1 MPTLNDIKDYRN
13 FNNTR
18 LDNVLLKSIVE
29 QNDIDISSI
38 ADVQNT
44 VDNTIIKTAAKN
56 KNDNNISI
64 NSSATNDDNDNDDDD
79 WDLGPDDD
87 NDDFKS
93 YSNLDLT
100 RQVLRKVREYMKAE
114 KMSMSEFARQTGVSK
129 AWLSKLKHTDANLSL
144 NTAQDLLHYMGY
156 TLRLT
161 REGSV
166 AINKSRIKKYACKGL
181 IDDNQSAKY
190 VTAEGQQ
197 IAPTPS
203 SVQQTQTSTLTQTTA
218 PTPTT
223 TMSVSTPAAPVK
235 LNPGQTITV
244 SASTKEDFIKEDS
257 IKEDSI
263 KEGSIEKNNNQ
274 SKSKTKTSDINGS
287 LASLAKEGMRVK
299 KQMAKQVKKTNNNII
314 NKDNNTLSNNN
325 NILNENEINL
335 LYAEDFF
342 STPLGQK
349 K

>member
-1 MPTLNDIKDYRN
+1 MPVLSDIKDYRN
-13 FNNTR
+13 FNNMR
-18 LDNVLLKSIVE
+18 LDNEVLKSIAE
-29 QNDIDISSI
+29 LNNIDIENNMTSDTNIKI
-38 ADVQNT
+38 ASKNT
-44 VDNTIIKTAAKN
+44 NTSTNA
-56 KNDNNISI
+56 DNN
-64 NSSATNDDNDNDDDD
+64 NDDDYDDDDD

-87 NDDFKS
+87 EEDDDSKN

-166 AINKSRIKKYACKGL
+166 SINKSRIKKYATKQHIAEGQQ
-181 IDDNQSAKY
+181 IQRI
-190 VTAEGQQ
+190 AEGQQ

-203 SVQQTQTSTLTQTTA
+203 SVQQTQTSTLTQTQTPA
-218 PTPTT
+218 PAPAS

-235 LNPGQTITV
+235 LSPGQTITV
-244 SASTKEDFIKEDS
+244 SASAQAQTQAPTKSS
-257 IKEDSI
+257 IKD
-263 KEGSIEKNNNQ
+263 KDNLPG
-274 SKSKTKTSDINGS
+274 TGS
-287 LASLAKEGMRVK
+287 LSGLIRAK
-299 KQMAKQVKKTNNNII
+299 KQAKKQIEANNKALNNSLNKAL
-314 NKDNNTLSNNN
+314 NKD
-325 NILNENEINL
+325 EIDL

-342 STPLGQK
+342 STPMGQK

>member
-1 MPTLNDIKDYRN
+1 MPVLSDIKDYRN
-13 FNNTR
+13 FNNMR
-18 LDNVLLKSIVE
+18 LDNEVLKSIAE
-29 QNDIDISSI
+29 LNNINIEENNMMSNTNIKI
-38 ADVQNT
+38 ASKNT
-44 VDNTIIKTAAKN
+44 GTNTNT
-56 KNDNNISI
+56 DNN
-64 NSSATNDDNDNDDDD
+64 NDDDDDD
-79 WDLGPDDD
+79 WDLGLDDDED
-87 NDDFKS
+87 NDDSKN

-166 AINKSRIKKYACKGL
+166 SINKSRIKKYATKQRITSNDL
-181 IDDNQSAKY
+181 STKY

-203 SVQQTQTSTLTQTTA
+203 SVQQTQTSTLTQTQTPA
-218 PTPTT
+218 PAPAS

-235 LNPGQTITV
+235 LSPGQTITV
-244 SASTKEDFIKEDS
+244 SASAQAQTQAPIKSS
-257 IKEDSI
+257 IKDKDNLPGTGSLSGLIRAKKQAKKQIEASI
-263 KEGSIEKNNNQ
+263 K
-274 SKSKTKTSDINGS
+274 T
-287 LASLAKEGMRVK
+287 
-299 KQMAKQVKKTNNNII
+299 TNNNVLNNSLNKAL
-314 NKDNNTLSNNN
+314 NKD
-325 NILNENEINL
+325 EIDL

-342 STPLGQK
+342 STPMGQK

>member
-1 MPTLNDIKDYRN
+1 MPVLSDIKDYRN
-13 FNNTR
+13 FNNMR
-18 LDNVLLKSIVE
+18 LDNEVLKSIAE
-29 QNDIDISSI
+29 LNNIDIGNNIDIENNMTNDTNIKI
-38 ADVQNT
+38 ASKNT
-44 VDNTIIKTAAKN
+44 NTSTNANIN
-56 KNDNNISI
+56 NNNDNN
-64 NSSATNDDNDNDDDD
+64 DNDYDDD

-87 NDDFKS
+87 EEDDDDDSKN

-166 AINKSRIKKYACKGL
+166 SINKSRIKKYATKQHIAEG
-181 IDDNQSAKY
+181 QQTKY
-190 VTAEGQQ
+190 VTAEGQQIQHITENQQTKYITAEGQQ

-203 SVQQTQTSTLTQTTA
+203 SVQQTQTSTLTQTQA
-218 PTPTT
+218 PAS

-235 LNPGQTITV
+235 LSPGQTITV
-244 SASTKEDFIKEDS
+244 SASTKASALTQTPTKSS
-257 IKEDSI
+257 IKD
-263 KEGSIEKNNNQ
+263 KNNLPG
-274 SKSKTKTSDINGS
+274 TGS
-287 LASLAKEGMRVK
+287 LSSLMQAKK
-299 KQMAKQVKKTNNNII
+299 KIEANIKTTNNKAL
-314 NKDNNTLSNNN
+314 NKD
-325 NILNENEINL
+325 EIDL

-342 STPLGQK
+342 STPMGQK